1 MKKEYDLKKMKV
13 RSVCRNDPDVAKT
26 PISIRLDTVVL
37 VKLKEEAY
45 RLGIPYQT
53 FISSILYQYSTGD
66 LTRKKNEK
74 TRQEI
79 REIVRATLEE
89 LEK

>member
-13 RSVCRNDPDVAKT
+13 RSVGRHDPEVVKT

-37 VKLKEEAY
+37 IKLREEAY
-45 RLGIPYQT
+45 RAGVPYQT
-53 FISSILYQYSTGD
+53 FISSILYQYVSGA
-66 LTRKKNEK
+66 LVEKKSEK
-74 TRQEI
+74 ARQEI
-79 REIVRATLEE
+79 REIIRATLEE